1 MATLRDRFHD
11 ATNVLSKISVTASYG
26 KDSLRNVDNCS
37 KEELIA
43 LVDEQ
48 RVILKRIEDSVLK
61 TDEVIAN
68 IKSVVYKAIDPD
80 KPI

>member
-1 MATLRDRFHD
+1 MGTLRDRFHD
-11 ATNVLSKISVTASYG
+11 ATNVLGEISMIAGYG

-48 RVILKRIEDSVLK
+48 RVILKRIENSVLK
-61 TDEVIAN
+61 ADEAITN
-68 IKSVVYKAIDPD
+68 IKSVIYKAIDPD